1 MFPQSL
7 GFWVNTKS
15 LLLMEGLSRSAVAE
29 TLLKRKQKEELCE
42 KINQMRMSESA
53 TKKIEM
59 LTHHYL

>member
-1 MFPQSL
+1 
-7 GFWVNTKS
+7 
-15 LLLMEGLSRSAVAE
+15 MEGLSRSAVAE

-42 KINQMRMSESA
+42 KINQMPMSESA